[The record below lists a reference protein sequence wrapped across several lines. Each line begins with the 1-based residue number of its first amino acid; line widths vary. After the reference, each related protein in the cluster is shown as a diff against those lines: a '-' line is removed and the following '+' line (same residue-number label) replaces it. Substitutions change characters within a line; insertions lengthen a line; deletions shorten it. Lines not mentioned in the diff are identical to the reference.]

1 MNNIRGVV
9 CTLFGGILWGFS
21 GACGQYIFSHYQ
33 LKPIELTFF
42 RMTISGV
49 ILLTICA
56 FKEKSGCFSVW
67 RSVKNSVQ
75 VSAFAIFGIMFSQ
88 VTYLETISR
97 SNAGTATV
105 LQYTGPCMLVLLV
118 CLMKKRLPTVR
129 EISALILATSG
140 TFILATHGNP
150 SALALSPS
158 ALVWGLLS
166 AVALVLYTTLPEKL
180 MLRFGALEV
189 TGWAMLTGGVI
200 LGIFLRVWNLRVQM
214 GADGWICL
222 LCVAL
227 LGTAAA
233 YTLYLQG
240 VADIGPVKAS
250 MLASVEPLSAT
261 LFSVFWLKSEFR
273 IPDLIGFVCIIA
285 TVFLLAREKDKKR
298 KSEL

>member
-21 GACGQYIFSHYQ
+21 GACGQYIFSHCQ

-56 FKEKSGCFSVW
+56 FKEKIGCFYVW

-118 CLMKKRLPTVR
+118 CLTKKRLPTVR
-129 EISALILATSG
+129 EISALILA
-140 TFILATHGNP
+140 
-150 SALALSPS
+150 LSPS
-158 ALVWGLLS
+158 ALAWGLLS

-200 LGIFLRVWNLRVQM
+200 LGIVLRVWNLRVQM

-222 LCVAL
+222 LCVAV

-273 IPDLIGFVCIIA
+273 IPDLLGFVCIIA
-285 TVFLLAREKDKKR
+285 TVFLLARAKDKKR